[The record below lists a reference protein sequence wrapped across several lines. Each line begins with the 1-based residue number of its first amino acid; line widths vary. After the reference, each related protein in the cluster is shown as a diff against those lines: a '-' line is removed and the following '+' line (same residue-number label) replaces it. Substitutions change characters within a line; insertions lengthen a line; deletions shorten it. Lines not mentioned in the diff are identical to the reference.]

1 MLGFPPLHLLGS
13 AIPSCLA
20 ICILGQASYCQTVRS
35 DVHTSWPR
43 HPVQLFAGIRDD
55 MQHCPS
61 SASSAAYLFLPASV
75 HVFLISLCLSAVQ
88 GSLGDRVECQALCRE
103 KAVAARWGSHGG
115 LRREARDRDLPQHL
129 HIKCMIDATPILQLR
144 ALLQYHLLR
153 PAAWARRRKRRQR
166 LRRSIKLRHR
176 QWHTITYA
184 TILTPLLLDCISLYL
199 KLCKR
204 RCVWTK
210 VSSGMQ

>member
-1 MLGFPPLHLLGS
+1 MGVPPCIYLVRQFLAAL
-13 AIPSCLA
+13 PSSHV
-20 ICILGQASYCQTVRS
+20 GQAAHWYSVRS
-35 DVHTSWPR
+35 DVHTSQPR
-43 HPVQLFAGIRDD
+43 HPVQQFAGTRDD

-153 PAAWARRRKRRQR
+153 PAAWVRRRKRRQR

-176 QWHTITYA
+176 QWHTISYA
-184 TILTPLLLDCISLYL
+184 TILTLLLLECIFLYL

-204 RCVWTK
+204 RSVWTRA
-210 VSSGMQ
+210 SSAMQ